1 MEDKE
6 AEEPQ
11 KKRPR
16 SDSDNS
22 KRIDAALLQ
31 YQNQRLVQQL
41 DMQKQELL
49 DLEVKMKELRDKQ
62 ASYDSVLITINRLW
76 NQLDGELILLGVRA
90 GAGKTALHSSD
101 QVDQLQGPMPSCRA
115 EDIFLCRLLQT
126 NAIEST
132 GSDGANGYIK
142 EGLARRQASTR
153 ALMRLLEDAIEAQR
167 AKIENISQ
175 AFHGKSSAEDF
186 VLILGKID
194 ALMKEEV
201 DNLHKVMDILH
212 LKHKEYADEIQTCI
226 ENNSVDQSEIKRLNG
241 ELEESTAELEES
253 RRKLVN
259 LRMQKE
265 GPSAVQSP
273 ISVVANGTASPEKP
287 ADRAKRLRGLKDS
300 IEETKVLAEDRLA
313 EVQEM
318 QEDNL
323 SLLKQLQDLQNEL
336 KDDKYVYSSR
346 PYTLLN
352 DQLQHLN
359 SEADRYKVLAESVQ
373 AERSLI
379 IRREKELSVKAES
392 AEAAR
397 KGVENLEAKIEE
409 LENQLHKSI
418 VEKNEL
424 EVKMEEALQDTGR
437 KDVKEEFQIMASA
450 LSKEMGMMEAQLNRW
465 KETAEESLSLH
476 EEVQSLKALVD
487 SKTTEEKDLAD
498 RCAHQMGVIKSL
510 KAYIEKMQKEKE
522 ELQIFVDMLGQ
533 QIYDNRDVKEIK
545 ESEQR
550 AHAQVKILRNTL
562 DEHGLELRV
571 KAAKEAEAACE
582 ERLAAAEAEKASLR
596 DEVDACDRD
605 VLKLQEAIKL
615 KEAEAEAYISEIET
629 IGQAYE
635 DMQMQNQRLLQQVT
649 ERDDYN
655 IKLVS
660 ESVNSKQAHNLLLS
674 EKQALSKQLHRANAM
689 LDSLKL
695 RITQCEEQVKVH
707 LMEASRYIEE
717 DRQLAADLETSKREL
732 VDAEKEVKWLKSAV
746 ASSEKEN
753 EQIER
758 KKAELLLEL
767 ESEREARKK
776 IQEEIATWNKSI
788 DEMTSENEEAE
799 ILRLQDEIKECKAI
813 LKCGVCFD
821 RPKEV
826 LIAKCYHLFC
836 NPCIQRNLEIR
847 HRKCPACGMA
857 FGQSDVKFVKI

>member
-1 MEDKE
+1 MDDKE
-6 AEEPQ
+6 PQEPQ
-11 KKRPR
+11 RKRPHP
-16 SDSDNS
+16 DSDNT
-22 KRIDAALLQ
+22 KPIDAALLQ

-41 DMQKQELL
+41 DVQKHELL
-49 DLEVKMKELRDKQ
+49 DLEAKMKELRDKQ
-62 ASYDSVLITINRLW
+62 SSYDSLLITLNRLW
-76 NQLDGELILLGVRA
+76 NQLDDELVLLGVRA
-90 GAGKTALHSSD
+90 GAGETALQSSD
-101 QVDQLQGPMPSCRA
+101 QIDRLRGSIPFCPA

-126 NAIEST
+126 NSIESM
-132 GSDGANGYIK
+132 GSDGAAGYIK
-142 EGLARRQASTR
+142 ERLASRQASTR
-153 ALMRLLEDAIEAQR
+153 ELTKFLKDATEAQR
-167 AKIENISQ
+167 AKIEKMSQ
-175 AFHGKSSAEDF
+175 ALHGKSSAE
-186 VLILGKID
+186 GKID

-212 LKHKEYADEIQTCI
+212 LKHKEYADEIQACI
-226 ENNSVDQSEIKRLNG
+226 KNNSVDQSEIKRLVG
-241 ELEESTAELEES
+241 ELEESMAELEES

-259 LRMQKE
+259 LKMQKDR
-265 GPSAVQSP
+265 PSPVHTP
-273 ISVVANGTASPEKP
+273 ISGVANGTVSPEKP
-287 ADRAKRLRGLKDS
+287 ADRAKRLRGLRDS

-323 SLLKQLQDLQNEL
+323 ILLKQLQDLQNEL

-346 PYTLLN
+346 PYTLLS

-359 SEADRYKVLAESVQ
+359 TEADRYKVLADSVQ
-373 AERSLI
+373 AERSI
-379 IRREKELSVKAES
+379 ITRREKELTVKAES

-397 KGVENLEAKIEE
+397 KMVDKSEAKIEE
-409 LENQLHKSI
+409 LESQLQKSI

-437 KDVKEEFQIMASA
+437 KDVKAEFQIMASA
-450 LSKEMGMMEAQLNRW
+450 LSKEMEMMEAQLNRW

-487 SKTTEEKDLAD
+487 SKTTEEKDLVD
-498 RCAHQMGVIKSL
+498 KCAQQMGVIKSL

-533 QIYDNRDVKEIK
+533 QIYDNRDVKEIR

-550 AHAQVKILRNTL
+550 AHTQAEVLRNAL

-582 ERLAAAEAEKASLR
+582 ERLAAAEAEKAYLR
-596 DEVDACDRD
+596 AEVDASDRD
-605 VLKLQEAIKL
+605 VLKLQEAIKI
-615 KEAEAEAYISEIET
+615 KKAEAEAYISEIET

-660 ESVNSKQAHNLLLS
+660 ESVKAKQTHGMLLS
-674 EKQALSKQLHRANAM
+674 EKQALGKQLQRANTT

-695 RITQCEEQVKVH
+695 RIAQCEEQVKAY
-707 LMEASRYIEE
+707 LAEASRYIEE

-732 VDAEKEVKWLKSAV
+732 VDAEKEVKWLKSAI

-758 KKAELLLEL
+758 KKAELLVEL
-767 ESEREARKK
+767 ENEREARKK
-776 IQEEIATWNKSI
+776 IQEDIAMWNKSI
-788 DEMTSENEEAE
+788 DEMTSESEEAE
-799 ILRLQDEIKECKAI
+799 IQRLQDEIKECKAI

-847 HRKCPACGMA
+847 HRKCPACGTA
-857 FGQSDVKFVKI
+857 FGQSDIKVVKI

>member
-1 MEDKE
+1 
-6 AEEPQ
+6 
-11 KKRPR
+11 
-16 SDSDNS
+16 
-22 KRIDAALLQ
+22 
-31 YQNQRLVQQL
+31 
-41 DMQKQELL
+41 
-49 DLEVKMKELRDKQ
+49 
-62 ASYDSVLITINRLW
+62 
-76 NQLDGELILLGVRA
+76 
-90 GAGKTALHSSD
+90 
-101 QVDQLQGPMPSCRA
+101 
-115 EDIFLCRLLQT
+115 
-126 NAIEST
+126 
-132 GSDGANGYIK
+132 
-142 EGLARRQASTR
+142 
-153 ALMRLLEDAIEAQR
+153 
-167 AKIENISQ
+167 
-175 AFHGKSSAEDF
+175 
-186 VLILGKID
+186 
-194 ALMKEEV
+194 
-201 DNLHKVMDILH
+201 
-212 LKHKEYADEIQTCI
+212 
-226 ENNSVDQSEIKRLNG
+226 
-241 ELEESTAELEES
+241 
-253 RRKLVN
+253 
-259 LRMQKE
+259 
-265 GPSAVQSP
+265 
-273 ISVVANGTASPEKP
+273 
-287 ADRAKRLRGLKDS
+287 
-300 IEETKVLAEDRLA
+300 
-313 EVQEM
+313 M